1 MRAVVY
7 DSLGGPLRLV
17 ALDDPVAPDDGVVLR
32 VEAAGLCR
40 SDWHAWHGH
49 DNVSAFPHVPGHEFA
64 GTIAAIGAEVTRW
77 RVGDRVAVPFVC
89 ACGRCLV
96 CESGNH
102 QVCPHQWQPGFD
114 GWGGFAEYVALPCA
128 DVNLVRLPP
137 EIDFD
142 VAASLGCRV
151 ATAYRAVA
159 TIGRVSAGDEVAIH
173 GAGGVGLAALA
184 IARALGARVTVIDP
198 SPAARE
204 TAIHLGAADALEPT
218 PDLVDT
224 IRAATSGGPQV
235 SIDAIGDGTACH
247 QSITSLRPRGRHV
260 QVGLLPPAGPGAS
273 VDPGLPGYPVP
284 MHTVISRELEV
295 LGSHGLAAHDYPELL
310 DLVTSGR
317 LRPDHLVARTIS
329 LEEVPAAFA
338 LIGTPDQPPGVTLI
352 HPR

>member
-7 DSLGGPLRLV
+7 DSLGGPWRSTDV
-17 ALDDPVAPDDGVVLR
+17 ADPTPPADGVVLR

-40 SDWHAWHGH
+40 SDWHAWHGY
-49 DNVSAFPHVPGHEFA
+49 DNVSTFPHVPGHEFA
-64 GTIAAIGAEVTRW
+64 GTIAEVGPEVTRW

-114 GWGGFAEYVALPCA
+114 GWGGFAEYVALPSA
-128 DVNLVRLPP
+128 DVNLVRLPH
-137 EIDFD
+137 DVDAD
-142 VAASLGCRV
+142 VAAALGCRV

-159 TIGRVSAGDEVAIH
+159 TIGRVRAGEEVAVH

-184 IARALGARVTVIDP
+184 IARALGARVVVIDP

-204 TAIHLGAADALEPT
+204 RALGLGAAAALEPS

-224 IRAATSGGPQV
+224 VRDVTAGGPHV
-235 SIDAIGDGTACH
+235 SLDAIGDDLACRT
-247 QSITSLRPRGRHV
+247 SIASLRPRGRHV
-260 QVGLLPPAGPGAS
+260 QVGLLPPGTA
-273 VDPGLPGYPVP
+273 VDPVP

-310 DLVTSGR
+310 ALVTSGR
-317 LRPDHLVARTIS
+317 LRPDLLVTRTIT
-329 LEEVPAAFA
+329 LDEVPEAFS
-338 LIGTPDQPPGVTLI
+338 LIGTLDQPAGMTLI
-352 HPR
+352 HPY

>member
-1 MRAVVY
+1 MRAVCY
-7 DSLGGPLRLV
+7 DSLGGPWRSAEV
-17 ALDDPVAPDDGVVLR
+17 ADPSPPPDGVVLR

-49 DNVSAFPHVPGHEFA
+49 DNVATFPHVPGHEFA
-64 GTIAAIGAEVTRW
+64 GTIADVGPEVTRW

-114 GWGGFAEYVALPCA
+114 GWGGFAEYVALPAA
-128 DVNLVRLPP
+128 DVNLVKLPH
-137 EIDFD
+137 DVSFD
-142 VAASLGCRV
+142 VAAALGCRV

-159 TIGRVSAGDEVAIH
+159 TIGRVSAGEEVAVH

-184 IARALGARVTVIDP
+184 IARALGARVIVIDP

-204 TAIHLGAADALEPT
+204 TALRLGAAAALEPA
-218 PDLVDT
+218 PDLVEA
-224 IRAATSGGPQV
+224 IRDAASGGPHL
-235 SIDAIGDGTACH
+235 SIDAIGDAAACR
-247 QSITSLRPRGRHV
+247 QSIASLRPRGRHV
-260 QVGLLPPAGPGAS
+260 QVGLLPAGTA
-273 VDPGLPGYPVP
+273 VDPVP
-284 MHTVISRELEV
+284 MHMVISRELEV

-317 LRPDHLVARTIS
+317 LRPDLLVARTIS
-329 LEEVPAAFA
+329 LDEVPDAFA
-338 LIGTPDQPPGVTLI
+338 LVGTPDQPAGMTLI

>member
-7 DSLGGPLRLV
+7 DSLGGPWRSTEV
-17 ALDDPVAPDDGVVLR
+17 AGPTPPPDGVVLR

-49 DNVSAFPHVPGHEFA
+49 DNVSTFPHVPGHEFA
-64 GTIAAIGAEVTRW
+64 GTIAEVGPEVTRW

-114 GWGGFAEYVALPCA
+114 GWGGFAEYVALPAA
-128 DVNLVRLPP
+128 DVNLVRLPR
-137 EIDFD
+137 EVDAD
-142 VAASLGCRV
+142 VAAALGCRV

-159 TIGRVSAGDEVAIH
+159 TIGRVSAGEEVAVH

-184 IARALGARVTVIDP
+184 IARALGARVIVIDP
-198 SPAARE
+198 SPAARD
-204 TAIHLGAADALEPT
+204 TALRLGAAVALEPSSG
-218 PDLVDT
+218 LVEAVREVT
-224 IRAATSGGPQV
+224 AGGPHV
-235 SIDAIGDGTACH
+235 SLDAIGDDLACRT
-247 QSITSLRPRGRHV
+247 SIASLRPRGRHV
-260 QVGLLPPAGPGAS
+260 QVGLLPPGTA
-273 VDPGLPGYPVP
+273 VDPVP
-284 MHTVISRELEV
+284 MHMVISRELEV

-317 LRPDHLVARTIS
+317 LRPDLLVARTIT
-329 LEEVPAAFA
+329 LDEVPEAFM
-338 LIGTPDQPPGVTLI
+338 LIGTPDQPSGMTLI
-352 HPR
+352 HPH

>member
-7 DSLGGPLRLV
+7 DSLGGPWRTAEV
-17 ALDDPVAPDDGVVLR
+17 PDPAPPADGVVLR
-32 VEAAGLCR
+32 VDAAGLCR

-49 DNVSAFPHVPGHEFA
+49 DNVAEFPHVPGHEFA
-64 GTIAAIGAEVTRW
+64 GTIAEVGPEVTRW

-114 GWGGFAEYVALPCA
+114 GWGGFAEYVALPAA
-128 DVNLVRLPP
+128 DVNLVKLPP
-137 EIDFD
+137 QVDADI
-142 VAASLGCRV
+142 AAALGCRV

-159 TIGRVSAGDEVAIH
+159 TIGRVRAGEEVAVH

-184 IARALGARVTVIDP
+184 IARALGARVIVIDP
-198 SPAARE
+198 SPAARD
-204 TAIHLGAADALEPT
+204 AALRLGAAAALEPS
-218 PDLVDT
+218 PDLVEAVRDVT
-224 IRAATSGGPQV
+224 AGGPHV
-235 SIDAIGDGTACH
+235 SLDAIGDDTACRT
-247 QSITSLRPRGRHV
+247 SIASLRPRGRHV
-260 QVGLLPPAGPGAS
+260 QVGLLPPGTA
-273 VDPGLPGYPVP
+273 VDPVP

-310 DLVTSGR
+310 ALVTSGR
-317 LRPDHLVARTIS
+317 LRPDLLVARTIT
-329 LEEVPAAFA
+329 LDEVPAAFG
-338 LIGTPDQPPGVTLI
+338 LIGTPDQPAGMTLI

>member
-1 MRAVVY
+1 MRAVLY
-7 DSLGGPLRLV
+7 DALGAPWRTGEV
-17 ALDDPVAPDDGVVLR
+17 ADPSPPPDGVVLR
-32 VEAAGLCR
+32 VESAGLCR

-49 DNVSAFPHVPGHEFA
+49 DNVSSFPHVPGHEFA
-64 GTIAAIGAEVTRW
+64 GTIAEVGPQVTRW

-114 GWGGFAEYVALPCA
+114 GWGGFAEYVALPAA
-128 DVNLVRLPP
+128 DVNLVKLPP
-137 EIDFD
+137 AVSFD

-159 TIGRVSAGDEVAIH
+159 TIGRVHPGEEVVVH

-184 IARALGARVTVIDP
+184 IARALGARVTVVDP

-204 TAIHLGAADALEPT
+204 AAIGLGAAIALEPSSG
-218 PDLVDT
+218 LVDEL
-224 IRAATSGGPQV
+224 REATSGGPQL
-235 SIDAIGDGTACH
+235 SIEAIGDDTACR
-247 QSITSLRPRGRHV
+247 QSIASLRPRGRHV
-260 QVGLLPPAGPGAS
+260 QVGLLPQGTA
-273 VDPGLPGYPVP
+273 VDPVP

-295 LGSHGLAAHDYPELL
+295 LGSHGLAAHNYPELL

-317 LRPDHLVARTIS
+317 LRPDLLVSRSVA
-329 LEEVPAAFA
+329 LDEVPAAFA
-338 LIGTPDQPPGVTLI
+338 LIGTPDQPAGMTLI
-352 HPR
+352 HP

>member
-7 DSLGGPLRLV
+7 DSLTQPWHVTEV
-17 ALDDPVAPDDGVVLR
+17 ADPTPPADGIVLR

-49 DNVSAFPHVPGHEFA
+49 DNVSSFPHVPGHEFA
-64 GTIAAIGAEVTRW
+64 GIIAEVGPEVTRW
-77 RVGDRVAVPFVC
+77 RVGDRVTVPFVC

-102 QVCPHQWQPGFD
+102 QVCPSQWQPGFD
-114 GWGGFAEYVALPCA
+114 GWGGFAEYVALPAA
-128 DVNLVRLPP
+128 DVNLVKLPH
-137 EIDFD
+137 DVSFD

-159 TIGRVSAGDEVAIH
+159 TIGRARTGEEVTVH

-198 SPAARE
+198 SAAARE
-204 TAIHLGAADALEPT
+204 TALQLGAAEALAPSPE
-218 PDLVDT
+218 LAEA
-224 IRAATSGGPQV
+224 IRNATAGGPHL
-235 SIDAIGDGTACH
+235 SIEAIGDDAACRT
-247 QSITSLRPRGRHV
+247 SIASLRPRGRHV
-260 QVGLLPPAGPGAS
+260 QVGLLPPGTA
-273 VDPGLPGYPVP
+273 VDPVP
-284 MHTVISRELEV
+284 MHMVISRELEV

-317 LRPDHLVARTIS
+317 LRPELLVSRTIS
-329 LEEVPAAFA
+329 LDEVPEAFA
-338 LIGTPDQPPGVTLI
+338 LIGTPDQPPGMTLI

>member
-7 DSLGGPLRLV
+7 DSLTQPWHVTEV
-17 ALDDPVAPDDGVVLR
+17 ADPTPPADGIVLR

-49 DNVSAFPHVPGHEFA
+49 DNVSSFPHVPGHEFA
-64 GTIAAIGAEVTRW
+64 GVIAEVGPEVTRW
-77 RVGDRVAVPFVC
+77 HVGDRVTVPFVC

-102 QVCPHQWQPGFD
+102 QVCPSQWQPGFD
-114 GWGGFAEYVALPCA
+114 GWGGFAEYVALPAA
-128 DVNLVRLPP
+128 DVNLVKLPH
-137 EIDFD
+137 DVSFD
-142 VAASLGCRV
+142 IAASLGCRV

-159 TIGRVSAGDEVAIH
+159 TIGRARTGEEVTVH

-198 SPAARE
+198 SAAARE
-204 TAIHLGAADALEPT
+204 TALQLGAAEALAPSPE
-218 PDLVDT
+218 LAEA
-224 IRAATSGGPQV
+224 IRNATAGGPHL
-235 SIDAIGDGTACH
+235 SIEAIGDDAACRT
-247 QSITSLRPRGRHV
+247 SIASLRPRGRHV
-260 QVGLLPPAGPGAS
+260 QVGLLPPGTA
-273 VDPGLPGYPVP
+273 VDPVP
-284 MHTVISRELEV
+284 MHMVISRELEV

-317 LRPDHLVARTIS
+317 LRPELLVSRTIS
-329 LEEVPAAFA
+329 LDEVPEAFA
-338 LIGTPDQPPGVTLI
+338 LIGTPDQPPGMTLI

>member
-1 MRAVVY
+1 MRAVCY
-7 DSLGGPLRLV
+7 DSLGGPWRSAEV
-17 ALDDPVAPDDGVVLR
+17 ADPSPPPDGVVLR

-49 DNVSAFPHVPGHEFA
+49 DNVATFPHVPGHEFA
-64 GTIAAIGAEVTRW
+64 GTIADVGPEVTRW

-114 GWGGFAEYVALPCA
+114 GWGGFAEYVALPAA
-128 DVNLVRLPP
+128 DVNLVKLPH
-137 EIDFD
+137 DVSFD
-142 VAASLGCRV
+142 VAAALGCRV

-159 TIGRVSAGDEVAIH
+159 TIGRVSAGEEVAVH

-184 IARALGARVTVIDP
+184 IARALGARVIVIDP

-204 TAIHLGAADALEPT
+204 TALRLGAAAALEPA
-218 PDLVDT
+218 PDLVEA
-224 IRAATSGGPQV
+224 IRDAASGGPHL
-235 SIDAIGDGTACH
+235 SIDAIGDAAACR
-247 QSITSLRPRGRHV
+247 QSIASLRPRGRHV
-260 QVGLLPPAGPGAS
+260 QVGLLPAGTA
-273 VDPGLPGYPVP
+273 VDPVP
-284 MHTVISRELEV
+284 MHMVISRELEV

-317 LRPDHLVARTIS
+317 LRPDLLVARTIS
-329 LEEVPAAFA
+329 LDEVPDAFA
-338 LIGTPDQPPGVTLI
+338 LIGTPDQPAGMTLI